1 MPTVAAL
8 AKRQVARWRDAEAA
22 LQQIPTDLDALRRGL
37 LPRSLVDCFR
47 AAKRAAPCSAQGR
60 KQVFDPNLGT
70 TASMHSAYNQL
81 EASVGSSGADVSSLC
96 ERARSV
102 ADLGRNLR
110 RKRIG
115 SDGGSGSEPLA
126 PWVRDA
132 RICSSP
138 GVIVPGPQRS
148 LQALERQL
156 GHIGHAYA
164 G

>member
-1 MPTVAAL
+1 M
-8 AKRQVARWRDAEAA
+8 
-22 LQQIPTDLDALRRGL
+22 
-37 LPRSLVDCFR
+37 
-47 AAKRAAPCSAQGR
+47 GR
-60 KQVFDPNLGT
+60 KWVFDPYLGT
-70 TASMHSAYNQL
+70 TASMHSADNQL
-81 EASVGSSGADVSSLC
+81 EASVGSSGADVFSLY
-96 ERARSV
+96 ERTRSV

-115 SDGGSGSEPLA
+115 SDGGYGSEPLA

-132 RICSSP
+132 RIYSRP
-138 GVIVPGPQRS
+138 GVIVPGPQRP